1 MAKLSINDFVNKF
14 FMHANLVAER
24 TGVPALVTLTQAALE
39 SGWGEKAHQYNFF
52 GLTAGTNFTGKKQ
65 LLQTV
70 EYHKDDKQRY
80 PEIISI
86 TYQTSGTKTG
96 YYKYVVKR
104 WFRAY
109 DTPADAFLDYARVL
123 SESSRYADAFKHTNN
138 PEKFLQVVSNA
149 GYATNSNYYSL
160 ALQVMY
166 SIKKRVA

>member
-39 SGWGEKAHQYNFF
+39 SGWGEKAHKYNFF
-52 GLTAGTNFTGKKQ
+52 GLTAGANYTGKKQ

-70 EYHKDDKQRY
+70 EYHKDDKQTY

-86 TYQTSGTKTG
+86 TYQTSGTKKG
-96 YYKYVVKR
+96 YYRYVVKR
-104 WFRAY
+104 YFRAY
-109 DTPADAFLDYARVL
+109 DSPAEAFLDYARVL
-123 SESSRYADAFKHTNN
+123 SESSRYSAAFKHTNN
-138 PEKFLQVVSNA
+138 PEKFLKEVANA
-149 GYATNSNYYSL
+149 GYATHADYYNL
-160 ALQVMY
+160 ALQVMN